1 MGVHFVSVLLL
12 WEDVVGVALY
22 VVVVVEDVV
31 DVTEVFVAIVVLVGG

>member
-1 MGVHFVSVLLL
+1 VGVHFVSVLLL